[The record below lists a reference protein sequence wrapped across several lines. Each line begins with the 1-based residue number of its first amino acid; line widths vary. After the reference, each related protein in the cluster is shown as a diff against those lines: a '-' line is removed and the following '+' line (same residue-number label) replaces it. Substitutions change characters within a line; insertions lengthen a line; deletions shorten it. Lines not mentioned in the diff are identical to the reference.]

1 MYIFCVRSSVP
12 AGPNLRYLY
21 IALLHQIP
29 SHFMIATSVNSQSY
43 ESFNP
48 CINFVFGFNARF
60 RSMYVCI
67 NIYSAAERGEYRGNW
82 PGVCKKLKLFFS
94 AVCCNDIKVKFRRGS
109 VSISCP
115 RACPCSRRPCIY
127 CIHLYVNMSK
137 RRVVASPRMLKS
149 RTRAI
154 DGKTFLERGSLG
166 KG

>member
-1 MYIFCVRSSVP
+1 MNHLTRTSILFSVSMLDSAVCMYAYAYIHTVPPRGGSS
-12 AGPNLRYLY
+12 
-21 IALLHQIP
+21 
-29 SHFMIATSVNSQSY
+29 
-43 ESFNP
+43 
-48 CINFVFGFNARF
+48 
-60 RSMYVCI
+60 
-67 NIYSAAERGEYRGNW
+67 RGNW
-82 PGVCKKLKLFFS
+82 PEVCKKLKLFFS

-115 RACPCSRRPCIY
+115 RACPCSRRPYIY